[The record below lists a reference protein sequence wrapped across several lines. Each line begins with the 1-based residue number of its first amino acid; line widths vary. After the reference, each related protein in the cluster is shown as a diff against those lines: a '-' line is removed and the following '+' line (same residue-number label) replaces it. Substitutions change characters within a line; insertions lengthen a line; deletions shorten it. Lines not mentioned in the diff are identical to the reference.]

1 MQKPGKYI
9 LVQPLLLAGL
19 FLFANVV
26 LAETVYVKRSGT
38 KLQATGSAKSKVLKK
53 LGQGTALE
61 VASKK
66 GKFYE
71 VTEPGGKKG
80 WVFKFKL
87 TSKKPSSG
95 GGSGLAG
102 VVGERKV
109 ADSGS
114 ASGSSIRGLSP
125 VSEKHAQKKGISQS
139 DIDAVK
145 QMESVQIS
153 SSAVDQ
159 FLSGRKLGEYA
170 E

>member
-1 MQKPGKYI
+1 MSKPSKYFLI
-9 LVQPLLLAGL
+9 QTLFLAGT
-19 FLFANVV
+19 FLFTNSVF
-26 LAETVYVKRSGT
+26 AETVYVKRSGT

-61 VASKK
+61 VSSKK

-87 TSKKPSSG
+87 TSKKPSG
-95 GGSGLAG
+95 GGSGLSS

-125 VSEKHAQKKGISQS
+125 VSEKHAQQKGISQT
-139 DIDAVK
+139 DINAVK

-153 SSAVDQ
+153 SSTVDQ

>member
-1 MQKPGKYI
+1 MQKLGKYLLI
-9 LVQPLLLAGL
+9 QIILLAGIWL
-19 FLFANVV
+19 FTNSVS
-26 LAETVYVKRSGT
+26 AETVYVKRSGT
-38 KLQATGSAKSKVLKK
+38 KLQATSSAKSKVLKK

-87 TSKKPSSG
+87 TSKKPSG
-95 GGSGLAG
+95 GGSGLSS

-125 VSEKHAQKKGISQS
+125 VSEEHAKKKGISQS
-139 DIDAVK
+139 DINAVK

>member
-1 MQKPGKYI
+1 MQKLGKYLLI
-9 LVQPLLLAGL
+9 QIILLAGIWL
-19 FLFANVV
+19 FTNSVS
-26 LAETVYVKRSGT
+26 AETVYVKRSGT
-38 KLQATGSAKSKVLKK
+38 KLQATSSAKSKVLKK

-87 TSKKPSSG
+87 TSKKPSG
-95 GGSGLAG
+95 GGSGLSSI
-102 VVGERKV
+102 VGERKV

-125 VSEKHAQKKGISQS
+125 VSEEHAKKKGISQS
-139 DIDAVK
+139 DINAVK